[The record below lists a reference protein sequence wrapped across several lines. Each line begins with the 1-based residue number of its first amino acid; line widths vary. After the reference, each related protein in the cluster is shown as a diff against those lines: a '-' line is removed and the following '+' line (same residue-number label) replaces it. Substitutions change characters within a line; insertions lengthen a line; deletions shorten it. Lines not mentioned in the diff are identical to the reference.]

1 MVLVKTPVWINYLNR
16 KDVNHSKLIE
26 DGEVAIHPF
35 IIGELFCGKI
45 KNRSEI
51 FNFHNSLVI

>member
-16 KDVNHSKLIE
+16 KDRKLFE
-26 DGEVAIHPF
+26 LLEEVEVAIHPF